1 MSDEILNA
9 TALVDQ
15 ARLATGL
22 EDFGEDTWREG
33 LDRLLDALLTEAR
46 LTEMGEQIAA
56 AMLVNDLTSR
66 LRVTDWHTRH
76 PEIGAAPVPPP
87 VVVLGQPRT
96 GTTILFDLLA
106 QDPRLRAPLT
116 WEVANPHPPPATAT
130 YATDPRI
137 AESEAAAEMT
147 ELVNPGFR
155 AVHPSGA
162 LRGQEDVV
170 ITSGDFRSMTFPTVF
185 RVPSYMRWLI
195 GEADMASA
203 YRYHRRFLQLLQWR
217 HPGERWVL
225 KTPAHTWCLGAL
237 FAEYPDATIVQ
248 THRDPLKVL
257 ASVAS
262 LTEHLQRMVSGQTT
276 IPEQAEEWVD
286 YLELGNN
293 RSVDAREDGTVPA
306 DQAVDFLFRDLMAD
320 PFAALADLYAGM
332 GLDFT
337 AEAEAGMRAFLAA
350 HPADEHGTHTYSF
363 AATRL
368 DEDQVRARMQ
378 RYETYFAVPREPLG

>member
-1 MSDEILNA
+1 MSDEILNR
-9 TALVDQ
+9 TSLVSQ
-15 ARLATGL
+15 ARAATGL
-22 EDFGEDTWREG
+22 EDFGEDTWQEG
-33 LDRLLDALLTEAR
+33 LDRLLDAFLAEAR

-66 LRVTDWHTRH
+66 LRVTDWHARY

-116 WEVANPHPPPATAT
+116 WEVANPHPPPETAT

-195 GEADMASA
+195 GEADMAPA

-237 FAEYPDATIVQ
+237 FEEYPDATIVQ

-276 IPEQAEEWVD
+276 IPEQAAEWVD

-320 PFAALADLYAGM
+320 PFAALAALYDGM
-332 GLDFT
+332 GLEFT
-337 AEAEAGMRAFLAA
+337 PEAEAGMRAFLAA

>member
-1 MSDEILNA
+1 MSEILNA

-22 EDFGEDTWREG
+22 EDFGEDTWQEG

-66 LRVTDWHTRH
+66 LRVTDWHARH

-116 WEVANPHPPPATAT
+116 WEVANPHPPPETAT

-195 GEADMASA
+195 GEADMAPA

-276 IPEQAEEWVD
+276 IPEQAAEWVD

-320 PFAALADLYAGM
+320 PFAALAALYDGM
-332 GLDFT
+332 GLEFT
-337 AEAEAGMRAFLAA
+337 PEAEAGMRAFLAA

-368 DEDQVRARMQ
+368 DEDEVRARMQ

>member
-1 MSDEILNA
+1 MSDAILSSA
-9 TALVDQ
+9 SLVDQ
-15 ARLATGL
+15 ARVATGL
-22 EDFGEDTWREG
+22 DDFGEDSWREG
-33 LDRLLDALLTEAR
+33 LERLLDSLRGEAR
-46 LTEMGEQIAA
+46 LSEMGEQIAA
-56 AMLVNDLTSR
+56 AMIVNDLTSR
-66 LRVTDWHTRH
+66 LRVTDWHERC
-76 PEIGAAPVPPP
+76 PEIGAAPIPPP

-106 QDPRLRAPLT
+106 QDRRLRAPLT
-116 WEVANPHPPPATAT
+116 WEVANPHPPPETAT

-162 LRGQEDVV
+162 LRGQECVV

-195 GEADMASA
+195 SEADMASA

-225 KTPAHTWCLGAL
+225 KTPAHTWCLPAL
-237 FAEYPDATIVQ
+237 FAAYPDATIVQ
-248 THRDPLKVL
+248 THRDPLKVV

-276 IPEQAEEWVD
+276 IPAQAEEWVD
-286 YLELGNN
+286 YLALGNE
-293 RSVDAREDGTVPA
+293 RSVTAREDGTVPP
-306 DQAVDFLFRDLMAD
+306 DQAVDLLFRDLMTD
-320 PFAALADLYAGM
+320 PFAAIADLYADM
-332 GLDFT
+332 GLEYT
-337 AEAEAGMRAFLAA
+337 AEADAGMRAFLAA

-363 AATRL
+363 AATGL
-368 DEDQVRARMQ
+368 DQDEVRARMQ
-378 RYETYFAVPREPLG
+378 RYETYFGVPREPLG

>member
-1 MSDEILNA
+1 MSDAILSSA
-9 TALVDQ
+9 SLVDQ
-15 ARLATGL
+15 ARVATGL
-22 EDFGEDTWREG
+22 DDFGEDSWQEG
-33 LDRLLDALLTEAR
+33 LERLLDSLRGEAR
-46 LTEMGEQIAA
+46 LSEMGEQIAA
-56 AMLVNDLTSR
+56 AMIVNDLTSR
-66 LRVTDWHTRH
+66 LRVTDWHERC
-76 PEIGAAPVPPP
+76 PEIGAAPIPPP

-106 QDPRLRAPLT
+106 QDRRLRAPLT
-116 WEVANPHPPPATAT
+116 WEVANPHPPPETAT

-162 LRGQEDVV
+162 LRGQECVV

-195 GEADMASA
+195 SEADMASA

-225 KTPAHTWCLGAL
+225 KTPAHTWCLPAL
-237 FAEYPDATIVQ
+237 FAAYPDATIVQ
-248 THRDPLKVL
+248 THRDPLKVV

-276 IPEQAEEWVD
+276 IPAQAEEWVD
-286 YLELGNN
+286 YLALGNE
-293 RSVDAREDGTVPA
+293 RSVTAREDGTVPA
-306 DQAVDFLFRDLMAD
+306 DQAVDFLFRDLMAE
-320 PFAALADLYAGM
+320 PFAAIADLYADM
-332 GLDFT
+332 GLEYT
-337 AEAEAGMRAFLAA
+337 AEADAGMRAFLAA

-363 AATRL
+363 AATGL
-368 DEDQVRARMQ
+368 DQDEVRARMQ
-378 RYETYFAVPREPLG
+378 RYETYFGVPREPLG

>member
-1 MSDEILNA
+1 MSDAILSSA
-9 TALVDQ
+9 CLIRQ
-15 ARLATGL
+15 ARAATGL
-22 EDFGEDTWREG
+22 DDFGEDSWQEG
-33 LDRLLDALLTEAR
+33 LERLLDALRGEAR
-46 LTEMGEQIAA
+46 LSEMGEQIAA
-56 AMLVNDLTSR
+56 AMIVNDLTSR
-66 LRVTDWHTRH
+66 LRVTDWHERC
-76 PEIGAAPVPPP
+76 PEIGAAPIPPP

-116 WEVANPHPPPATAT
+116 WEVANPHPPPETAT
-130 YATDPRI
+130 YDTDPRI

-162 LRGQEDVV
+162 LRGQECVV

-217 HPGERWVL
+217 HPGERWLL
-225 KTPAHTWCLGAL
+225 KTPAHTWCLPAL
-237 FAEYPDATIVQ
+237 FAAYPDATIVQ
-248 THRDPLKVL
+248 THRDPLKVV

-276 IPEQAEEWVD
+276 IPAQAEEWVD
-286 YLELGNN
+286 YLALGNE
-293 RSVDAREDGTVPA
+293 RSVTAREAGTVPA
-306 DQAVDFLFRDLMAD
+306 DQAVDFLFRDLMVD
-320 PFAALADLYAGM
+320 PFVAIADLYAEM
-332 GLDFT
+332 GLEYT
-337 AEAEAGMRAFLAA
+337 AEADVGMRAFLAA

-363 AATRL
+363 AATGL
-368 DEDQVRARMQ
+368 DEDEVRARME
-378 RYETYFAVPREPLG
+378 RYETYFGVPREPLG

>member
-276 IPEQAEEWVD
+276 IPEQADEWVD

-320 PFAALADLYAGM
+320 PFAALADLYAEM

-350 HPADEHGTHTYSF
+350 HPADEHGTHTYTFS
-363 AATRL
+363 ATGL
-368 DEDQVRARMQ
+368 DEDEVRARMQ

>member
-320 PFAALADLYAGM
+320 PFAALADLYAEM

>member
-1 MSDEILNA
+1 MSDAILSSA
-9 TALVDQ
+9 SLVDQ
-15 ARLATGL
+15 ARVATGL
-22 EDFGEDTWREG
+22 DDFGEDSWQEG
-33 LDRLLDALLTEAR
+33 LERLLDSLRGEAR
-46 LTEMGEQIAA
+46 LSEMGEQIAA
-56 AMLVNDLTSR
+56 AMIVNDLTSR
-66 LRVTDWHTRH
+66 LRVTDWHERC
-76 PEIGAAPVPPP
+76 PEIGAAPIPPP

-106 QDPRLRAPLT
+106 QDRRLRAPLT
-116 WEVANPHPPPATAT
+116 WEVANPHPPPETAT

-162 LRGQEDVV
+162 LRGQECVV

-195 GEADMASA
+195 SEADMASA

-225 KTPAHTWCLGAL
+225 KTPAHTWCLPAL
-237 FAEYPDATIVQ
+237 FAAYPDATIVQ
-248 THRDPLKVL
+248 THRDPLKVV

-276 IPEQAEEWVD
+276 IPAQAEEWVD
-286 YLELGNN
+286 YLALGNE
-293 RSVDAREDGTVPA
+293 RSVTAREDGTVPP
-306 DQAVDFLFRDLMAD
+306 DQAVDLLFRDLMTD
-320 PFAALADLYAGM
+320 PFAAIADLYADM
-332 GLDFT
+332 GLEYT
-337 AEAEAGMRAFLAA
+337 AEADAGMRAFLAA

-363 AATRL
+363 AATGL
-368 DEDQVRARMQ
+368 DQDEVRARMQ
-378 RYETYFAVPREPLG
+378 RYETYFGVPREPLG

>member
-1 MSDEILNA
+1 MSDEVLNS
-9 TALVDQ
+9 TSLVDQ
-15 ARLATGL
+15 ARAATGL
-22 EDFGEDTWREG
+22 EDFGEDTWQEG
-33 LDRLLDALLTEAR
+33 LDRLLDALHTEAR

-56 AMLVNDLTSR
+56 AMLVTDLTSR
-66 LRVTDWHTRH
+66 LRVTDWHARF

-116 WEVANPHPPPATAT
+116 WEVANPHPPPETAT
-130 YATDPRI
+130 YDTDPRI

-195 GEADMASA
+195 GEADMAPA

-286 YLELGNN
+286 YLELGNE
-293 RSVDAREDGTVPA
+293 RSVTAREDGTVPA
-306 DQAVDFLFRDLMAD
+306 DQAVDFVFQDLMAD
-320 PFAALADLYAGM
+320 PFAALAALYDEM
-332 GLDFT
+332 GLAYT

-363 AATRL
+363 AATGL
-368 DEDQVRARMQ
+368 DEDEVRARMQ
-378 RYETYFAVPREPLG
+378 RYETYFDVPREPLG